1 MFHFALTFPA
11 ILNAQL
17 LIVTLTRFNILEGP
31 YPKRGSRHAEDDVKS
46 IEMVGGQMERLHA
59 ASLD

>member
-1 MFHFALTFPA
+1 MFHIALTFPA

-31 YPKRGSRHAEDDVKS
+31 YPKMDLGMLK
-46 IEMVGGQMERLHA
+46 MT
-59 ASLD
+59 